1 MVKLTKDVARD
12 YELGDINEI
21 PVLGGELLYQGA
33 AIGLEI
39 ASGYARSLVPTD
51 KFLGFAED
59 IVDASNLTDGEKNV
73 RVKKRGAI
81 ALEITGITLADVGK
95 AVYATEDN
103 TFTLSNTGSVY
114 IGQISR
120 FIGDEKVVVDFDAPV
135 AVTP

>member
-33 AIGLEI
+33 AIGLEV
-39 ASGYARSLVPTD
+39 ASGYARSLLPTD

-59 IVDASNLTDGEKNV
+59 IIDASSLTDGEKNV
-73 RVKKRGAI
+73 RVKKRGSI
-81 ALEITGITLADVGK
+81 VLEITGITLVDVGK
-95 AVYATEDN
+95 AVYATDDN

-120 FIGDEKVVVDFDAPV
+120 FEGDEKVVVDFDAGHNAP
-135 AVTP
+135 